1 MKGHNLIQAIARV
14 NRVFKD
20 KDSGLIVD
28 YIGIAENLKNALKVY
43 STNDRGQV
51 GINMDKALAVL
62 KEKYDII
69 TNDFLYG
76 IDYSDFNSQDGAVRL
91 KVTQRVANEILH
103 EDEARQKKF
112 LDIVTELEKAYAL
125 TSTQPQAQA
134 YSKEIA
140 FFKTVKVF
148 IMKLKSPATPA
159 DFADPQDIKFQMQ
172 QFLDQ
177 SIISEPNVD
186 IYSELGIER
195 QSIDLISDKFLRKVK
210 SMPEKDIAIN
220 LLEKLLKGKVK
231 AMMKTNKVV
240 SARFQEMLQKA
251 IDEYNKRGITS
262 ELVIR
267 KLIEM
272 AKKINAEQERGKEL
286 GLSQEEIAFYD
297 ALADHK
303 KAVEV
308 LGEEKLHLIAQELV
322 KLVKQ
327 EAGVD
332 WEKRRNIQAKM
343 RVAVK
348 HLLRK
353 YGYPPDIAPAA
364 VDTVVQQAELMA
376 TID

>member
-1 MKGHNLIQAIARV
+1 
-14 NRVFKD
+14 
-20 KDSGLIVD
+20 
-28 YIGIAENLKNALKVY
+28 
-43 STNDRGQV
+43 
-51 GINMDKALAVL
+51 
-62 KEKYDII
+62 
-69 TNDFLYG
+69 
-76 IDYSDFNSQDGAVRL
+76 
-91 KVTQRVANEILH
+91 
-103 EDEARQKKF
+103 
-112 LDIVTELEKAYAL
+112 
-125 TSTQPQAQA
+125 
-134 YSKEIA
+134 
-140 FFKTVKVF
+140 
-148 IMKLKSPATPA
+148 MKLKAPDNSTNYNNHK
-159 DFADPQDIKFQMQ
+159 DIKYQMQ
-172 QFLDQ
+172 QLLDQ
-177 SIISEPNVD
+177 SIISEPDID
-186 IYSELGIER
+186 IYNELGIKR
-195 QSIDLISDKFLRKVK
+195 QSVDLISDEFLQKVK
-210 SMPEKDIAIN
+210 SMPEKDIAIT

-231 AMMKTNKVV
+231 AMMKTNKVM

-272 AKKINAEQERGKEL
+272 AKKINAEQERGKDL

-322 KLVKQ
+322 KLVKK

-364 VDTVVQQAELMA
+364 VDTVVEQAELMA
-376 TID
+376 ADD